1 MMVLSKE
8 TTVILTNEEAN
19 ILGHMNY
26 AAYKLW
32 NICNYE
38 RNNYRNL
45 GLSEYP
51 DWYYQ
56 KKAHKDNIW
65 YRSLPSQTAQEVC
78 KTLDKS
84 WKSYFKL
91 LKTGGIENPIHL
103 DTNITEYQSPIC
115 RTELS
120 TKKEATGSGSLFQRV

>member
-1 MMVLSKE
+1 
-8 TTVILTNEEAN
+8 
-19 ILGHMNY
+19 MNY

-32 NICNYE
+32 NVCNYE

-78 KTLDKS
+78 KILDKS

-91 LKTGGIENPIHL
+91 LKTGGIENLHPPR
-103 DTNITEYQSPIC
+103 Y
-115 RTELS
+115 
-120 TKKEATGSGSLFQRV
+120 KKWDIDYLYAERNCPQTRKQQGQAYYFKRLKCFYG